1 MSSKSFGSGG
11 EVEDSIVAVVV
22 VVVRSVVVTW
32 SLDVE
37 DDNDD

>member
-11 EVEDSIVAVVV
+11 EVEGSIVVGFI